1 MTAAGRAIWEILHWV
16 GEGGFMGGL
25 NGYWDD
31 SDGDGAIAVAGYVAT
46 EDSWKEFDP
55 LWKAAL
61 GELPYLHM
69 KELHQ
74 EVGAFAGWDKHNPI
88 IQKRIADLLALL
100 AGVIGSAKPK
110 GFGGIVPRAGID
122 RFNREKGLN
131 VSNKAVAILGAAIE
145 MQHALNGA
153 QVSILLDKTNDAGRS
168 IDLAQDY
175 FSYLYRDEPTA
186 SFPIIT
192 PIHKKSIQCAKNTPP
207 LQAADFYAWELRKS
221 YVNKKEFYESDGVF
235 GRSACPSWG

>member
-1 MTAAGRAIWEILHWV
+1 ME
-16 GEGGFMGGL
+16 GL

-55 LWKAAL
+55 LSKAAL

-122 RFNREKGLN
+122 R
-131 VSNKAVAILGAAIE
+131 
-145 MQHALNGA
+145 
-153 QVSILLDKTNDAGRS
+153 
-168 IDLAQDY
+168 
-175 FSYLYRDEPTA
+175 
-186 SFPIIT
+186 
-192 PIHKKSIQCAKNTPP
+192 KK
-207 LQAADFYAWELRKS
+207 D
-221 YVNKKEFYESDGVF
+221 
-235 GRSACPSWG
+235 